1 MIKPY
6 IKGLYCCVHKTKNVI
21 YSLIPNT
28 DINIFEIKIN
38 NFGCENHNNRFI
50 IFIRINTR
58 SRYSGYYL
66 IDNSKNKNIII
77 APNWKEINS
86 LNELIKKYIQL
97 YGNIKTTRA
106 KQ

>member
-1 MIKPY
+1 MIKLY
-6 IKGLYCCVHKTKNVI
+6 IKGLYCVCKQQKEILINSSSVIKLKTI
-21 YSLIPNT
+21 
-28 DINIFEIKIN
+28 EIN
-38 NFGCENHNNRFI
+38 NFCLEKHENRFI